1 MTPRLRNL
9 LIGLGISVTIMI
21 VDQVSKS
28 SGSSNSNSTRKAK
41 IQKPKKV
48 VAQNTSIKNSS
59 LSPVKSS
66 SIMSNRR
73 KSSLSSQLVG
83 WQRNPFNSV
92 AVSSEANID
101 GASVNTEEEKDIEKS
116 ILLKN
121 LERYNVEIVAEFNNE
136 KIVLID
142 SRRFRQG
149 EYLNDDILIDRI
161 ENEKRMKTLRKQKST
176 ENNNKGTT
184 KRTTKNNTKQQKNNN
199 KKKKNNKSKKKN

>member
-28 SGSSNSNSTRKAK
+28 SNSSNSNSTRKAK
-41 IQKPKKV
+41 VQKPKKV
-48 VAQNTSIKNSS
+48 VAQNISTQNSS
-59 LSPVKSS
+59 SS
-66 SIMSNRR
+66 SINTSRMSNRR

-92 AVSSEANID
+92 ALSNEADID
-101 GASVNTEEEKDIEKS
+101 GASVNMEKEKDIEKS

-149 EYLNDDILIDRI
+149 DYLNDEILIDKI
-161 ENEKRMKTLRKQKST
+161 ENDQITFRNGST
-176 ENNNKGTT
+176 TVTRNVGN
-184 KRTTKNNTKQQKNNN
+184 
-199 KKKKNNKSKKKN
+199 

>member
-1 MTPRLRNL
+1 MVDMTPRLRNL

-28 SGSSNSNSTRKAK
+28 SNSSNSNSTRKAK
-41 IQKPKKV
+41 VQKPKKV
-48 VAQNTSIKNSS
+48 VAQNISTQNSS
-59 LSPVKSS
+59 SS
-66 SIMSNRR
+66 SINTSRMSNRR

-92 AVSSEANID
+92 ALSNEADID
-101 GASVNTEEEKDIEKS
+101 GASVNMEKEKDIEKS

-149 EYLNDDILIDRI
+149 DYLNDEILIDKI
-161 ENEKRMKTLRKQKST
+161 ENDQITFRNGST
-176 ENNNKGTT
+176 TVTRNVGN
-184 KRTTKNNTKQQKNNN
+184 
-199 KKKKNNKSKKKN
+199 

>member
-1 MTPRLRNL
+1 MVDMTPRLRNL
-9 LIGLGISVTIMI
+9 LIGLGISFAIMI

-28 SGSSNSNSTRKAK
+28 SGSSNTNSTRKAK

-48 VAQNTSIKNSS
+48 VAQNTNVKSNSLSSIKSQS
-59 LSPVKSS
+59 K
-66 SIMSNRR
+66 ISNRR

-101 GASVNTEEEKDIEKS
+101 GASVNTEKEKDIEKS

-161 ENEKRMKTLRKQKST
+161 ENDQITFRNGST
-176 ENNNKGTT
+176 TVTRNVGN
-184 KRTTKNNTKQQKNNN
+184 
-199 KKKKNNKSKKKN
+199 

>member
-9 LIGLGISVTIMI
+9 LIGLGISGAIMF
-21 VDQVSKS
+21 VDQVSNS
-28 SGSSNSNSTRKAK
+28 SGSSNSNSARKAK

-48 VAQNTSIKNSS
+48 VAQNTSTKNSS
-59 LSPVKSS
+59 LSAEKNS

-101 GASVNTEEEKDIEKS
+101 GASVNTEKEKDIEKS

-161 ENEKRMKTLRKQKST
+161 ENDQITFRNGST
-176 ENNNKGTT
+176 TVTRNVGN
-184 KRTTKNNTKQQKNNN
+184 
-199 KKKKNNKSKKKN
+199 

>member
-9 LIGLGISVTIMI
+9 LIGLGISVAIMI
-21 VDQVSKS
+21 VDQISKS
-28 SGSSNSNSTRKAK
+28 SGSSNSSSSRKAK

-48 VAQNTSIKNSS
+48 VAKNSTS
-59 LSPVKSS
+59 SVPASISS
-66 SIMSNRR
+66 SNSSVTSTRR
-73 KSSLSSQLVG
+73 KSTLSSQLVG
-83 WQRNPFNSV
+83 WQRNPFNTV
-92 AVSSEANID
+92 ALSNEADMDGVSIDSEK
-101 GASVNTEEEKDIEKS
+101 EKDIEKS

-161 ENEKRMKTLRKQKST
+161 ENDQITFRNGST
-176 ENNNKGTT
+176 TVTRNVGN
-184 KRTTKNNTKQQKNNN
+184 
-199 KKKKNNKSKKKN
+199 

>member
-9 LIGLGISVTIMI
+9 LIGLGISVAIMI

-41 IQKPKKV
+41 TQKPKKV
-48 VAQNTSIKNSS
+48 VAQNTSMKNSS
-59 LSPVKSS
+59 LSPVKNS
-66 SIMSNRR
+66 SIISNRR

-92 AVSSEANID
+92 AASSEADID
-101 GASVNTEEEKDIEKS
+101 GVSVNTETEKDIEKS

-149 EYLNDDILIDRI
+149 EYLNDDIMIDRI
-161 ENEKRMKTLRKQKST
+161 ENDQITFRNGST
-176 ENNNKGTT
+176 TVTRNVGN
-184 KRTTKNNTKQQKNNN
+184 
-199 KKKKNNKSKKKN
+199 

>member
-21 VDQVSKS
+21 VDQASKS
-28 SGSSNSNSTRKAK
+28 SGSNNSNSTRKAK

-48 VAQNTSIKNSS
+48 VAQNTSMKNSS
-59 LSPVKSS
+59 SS
-66 SIMSNRR
+66 SINNASRMSNRR
-73 KSSLSSQLVG
+73 KSNLSSQLVG

-92 AVSSEANID
+92 AASSEADID
-101 GASVNTEEEKDIEKS
+101 GVSVNTETEKDIEKS

-149 EYLNDDILIDRI
+149 EYLNDDI
-161 ENEKRMKTLRKQKST
+161 
-176 ENNNKGTT
+176 NNK
-184 KRTTKNNTKQQKNNN
+184 
-199 KKKKNNKSKKKN
+199 

>member
-9 LIGLGISVTIMI
+9 LIGLGISVAIMI

-48 VAQNTSIKNSS
+48 VAQNASAKNSS
-59 LSPVKSS
+59 LSPLKNSS
-66 SIMSNRR
+66 MMSNRR

-92 AVSSEANID
+92 AISSEANID
-101 GASVNTEEEKDIEKS
+101 GASVNTEKEKDIEKS

-161 ENEKRMKTLRKQKST
+161 ENDQITFRNGST
-176 ENNNKGTT
+176 TVTRNVGN
-184 KRTTKNNTKQQKNNN
+184 
-199 KKKKNNKSKKKN
+199 

>member
-1 MTPRLRNL
+1 MVDMTPRLRNL
-9 LIGLGISVTIMI
+9 LIGLGISVAIMI

-28 SGSSNSNSTRKAK
+28 SGSNNPNSSRIAK

-48 VAQNTSIKNSS
+48 VAQNTSTKNSS
-59 LSPVKSS
+59 LSSIKNS
-66 SIMSNRR
+66 SIMSSRR

-101 GASVNTEEEKDIEKS
+101 GASVNTEKEKDIEKS

-161 ENEKRMKTLRKQKST
+161 ENDQITFRNGST
-176 ENNNKGTT
+176 TVTRNVGN
-184 KRTTKNNTKQQKNNN
+184 
-199 KKKKNNKSKKKN
+199 

>member
-28 SGSSNSNSTRKAK
+28 SGSSNSSSPRKAK

-48 VAQNTSIKNSS
+48 VAQNTSTKNSS
-59 LSPVKSS
+59 LSAVKNS
-66 SIMSNRR
+66 SIMSSRR

-101 GASVNTEEEKDIEKS
+101 GASINTEKEKDIEKS

-161 ENEKRMKTLRKQKST
+161 ENDQITFRNGST
-176 ENNNKGTT
+176 TVTRNVGN
-184 KRTTKNNTKQQKNNN
+184 
-199 KKKKNNKSKKKN
+199 

>member
-28 SGSSNSNSTRKAK
+28 SNSSNSNSTRKAK
-41 IQKPKKV
+41 VQKPKKV
-48 VAQNTSIKNSS
+48 VAQNTSTQSS
-59 LSPVKSS
+59 SSS
-66 SIMSNRR
+66 SINTSRMSNRR

-92 AVSSEANID
+92 ALLNEADID
-101 GASVNTEEEKDIEKS
+101 GASVNMEKEKDIEKS

-149 EYLNDDILIDRI
+149 DYLNDEILIDRI
-161 ENEKRMKTLRKQKST
+161 ENDQITFRNGST
-176 ENNNKGTT
+176 TVTRNVGN
-184 KRTTKNNTKQQKNNN
+184 
-199 KKKKNNKSKKKN
+199 

>member
-9 LIGLGISVTIMI
+9 LIGLGISVAIMI

-28 SGSSNSNSTRKAK
+28 SSSSNSNSTRKAK

-48 VAQNTSIKNSS
+48 VAQNTSIKNSG
-59 LSPVKSS
+59 LSSVKSS

-161 ENEKRMKTLRKQKST
+161 ENDQITFRNGST
-176 ENNNKGTT
+176 TVTRNVGN
-184 KRTTKNNTKQQKNNN
+184 
-199 KKKKNNKSKKKN
+199 

>member
-28 SGSSNSNSTRKAK
+28 SSSSNSNSTRKAK

-48 VAQNTSIKNSS
+48 VAQNTSTKNSS
-59 LSPVKSS
+59 LSAVKNS
-66 SIMSNRR
+66 SIMSSRR

-161 ENEKRMKTLRKQKST
+161 ENDQITFRNGST
-176 ENNNKGTT
+176 TVTRNVGN
-184 KRTTKNNTKQQKNNN
+184 
-199 KKKKNNKSKKKN
+199 

>member
-28 SGSSNSNSTRKAK
+28 SGSSSSNSTRKAK

-48 VAQNTSIKNSS
+48 VAQNTSTKNSS
-59 LSPVKSS
+59 LSAVKNS
-66 SIMSNRR
+66 SIMSSRR

-101 GASVNTEEEKDIEKS
+101 GASINTEKEKDIEKS

-161 ENEKRMKTLRKQKST
+161 ENDQITFRNGST
-176 ENNNKGTT
+176 TVTRNVGN
-184 KRTTKNNTKQQKNNN
+184 
-199 KKKKNNKSKKKN
+199 

>member
-1 MTPRLRNL
+1 MVDMTPRLRNL

-28 SGSSNSNSTRKAK
+28 SSSSNSNSTRKAK

-48 VAQNTSIKNSS
+48 VAQNTSTKNSS
-59 LSPVKSS
+59 LSAVKNS
-66 SIMSNRR
+66 SIMSSRR

-101 GASVNTEEEKDIEKS
+101 GASINTEKEKDIEKS

-161 ENEKRMKTLRKQKST
+161 ENDQITFRNGST
-176 ENNNKGTT
+176 TVTRNVGN
-184 KRTTKNNTKQQKNNN
+184 
-199 KKKKNNKSKKKN
+199 

>member
-1 MTPRLRNL
+1 MVDMTPRLRNL

-28 SGSSNSNSTRKAK
+28 SGSSSSNSTRKAK

-48 VAQNTSIKNSS
+48 VAQNTSTKNSS
-59 LSPVKSS
+59 LSAVKNS
-66 SIMSNRR
+66 SIMSSRR

-101 GASVNTEEEKDIEKS
+101 GASVNTEKEKDIEKS

-161 ENEKRMKTLRKQKST
+161 ENDQITFRNGST
-176 ENNNKGTT
+176 TVTRNVGN
-184 KRTTKNNTKQQKNNN
+184 
-199 KKKKNNKSKKKN
+199 

>member
-9 LIGLGISVTIMI
+9 LIGLGISVAIMI

-48 VAQNTSIKNSS
+48 VAQNTSTKNSS
-59 LSPVKSS
+59 LSAVKNS
-66 SIMSNRR
+66 SIMSSRR

-101 GASVNTEEEKDIEKS
+101 GASINTEKEKDIEKS

-161 ENEKRMKTLRKQKST
+161 ENDQITFRNGST
-176 ENNNKGTT
+176 TVTRNVGN
-184 KRTTKNNTKQQKNNN
+184 
-199 KKKKNNKSKKKN
+199 

>member
-9 LIGLGISVTIMI
+9 LIGLGISVAIMI

-28 SGSSNSNSTRKAK
+28 SSSSNSNSTRKAK

-66 SIMSNRR
+66 TIMSNRR

-161 ENEKRMKTLRKQKST
+161 ENDQITFRNGST
-176 ENNNKGTT
+176 TVTRNVGN
-184 KRTTKNNTKQQKNNN
+184 
-199 KKKKNNKSKKKN
+199 

>member
-9 LIGLGISVTIMI
+9 LIGLGISVAIMI

-48 VAQNTSIKNSS
+48 VAQNASTKNSS
-59 LSPVKSS
+59 LSPLKNSS
-66 SIMSNRR
+66 MMSNRR

-101 GASVNTEEEKDIEKS
+101 GASVNTEKEKDIEKS

-161 ENEKRMKTLRKQKST
+161 ENDQITFRNGST
-176 ENNNKGTT
+176 TVTRNVGN
-184 KRTTKNNTKQQKNNN
+184 
-199 KKKKNNKSKKKN
+199 

>member
-9 LIGLGISVTIMI
+9 LIGLGISVAIMI

-28 SGSSNSNSTRKAK
+28 SGSSNSNSSRKAK

-48 VAQNTSIKNSS
+48 VAQNTSSKSSS
-59 LSPVKSS
+59 LSPVKNS
-66 SIMSNRR
+66 SIISNRR

-101 GASVNTEEEKDIEKS
+101 GASVNTEKEKDIEKS

-149 EYLNDDILIDRI
+149 EYLNDDIMIDRI
-161 ENEKRMKTLRKQKST
+161 ENDQITFRNGST
-176 ENNNKGTT
+176 TVTRNVGN
-184 KRTTKNNTKQQKNNN
+184 
-199 KKKKNNKSKKKN
+199 

>member
-1 MTPRLRNL
+1 MVDMTPRLRNL
-9 LIGLGISVTIMI
+9 LIGLGISVAIMI

-28 SGSSNSNSTRKAK
+28 SSSSNSNSTRKAK

-161 ENEKRMKTLRKQKST
+161 ENDQITFRNGST
-176 ENNNKGTT
+176 TVTRNVGN
-184 KRTTKNNTKQQKNNN
+184 
-199 KKKKNNKSKKKN
+199 

>member
-1 MTPRLRNL
+1 MVDMTPSLRNL

-28 SGSSNSNSTRKAK
+28 SNSSNSNSTRKAK
-41 IQKPKKV
+41 VQKPKKV
-48 VAQNTSIKNSS
+48 VAQNTS
-59 LSPVKSS
+59 SS
-66 SIMSNRR
+66 SMNNTSSISNRR

-92 AVSSEANID
+92 ALSNETDID
-101 GASVNTEEEKDIEKS
+101 GASVNMEIEKDIEKS

-161 ENEKRMKTLRKQKST
+161 ENDQITFRNGST
-176 ENNNKGTT
+176 TVTRNVGN
-184 KRTTKNNTKQQKNNN
+184 
-199 KKKKNNKSKKKN
+199 